1 MPSPFDLP
9 PALYLLATLAG
20 AAAMLLWRVRETQ
33 RPVTLAAIV
42 APPLGM
48 ATGLSMF
55 LVPQTRVPPSW
66 GAGALMLGAVLFA
79 WPLLR
84 SSKLAVVDGRVV
96 MQRSRAFL
104 WILVGLVAVR
114 LALRAWVE
122 RRVSVPQSG
131 ALFFLL
137 AFGAIVRWRVT
148 MLREFLALRRTMGAS
163 RA

>member
-66 GAGALMLGAVLFA
+66 GAGALAAGAVVFA

-163 RA
+163 GA